1 MPSYTGSNRPFG
13 KGRVKTMFGKKFT
26 RVAAA
31 VLLTAAMGSVG
42 FVQQVFAK
50 EYDRVVVLS
59 DVHYVSKDRDK
70 AARAQK
76 ITMKQNAVK
85 DINGWN
91 DVDLCVFT
99 GDITELAA
107 SKEEYRLAHQLTDKV
122 THPKIF
128 LAGNH
133 EVVYSEVPA
142 VKGKLQPANPVERI
156 EHIQRYVENYGPLY
170 QAKDLG
176 SYLLLTLSPRC
187 GGRPYPDHETVRR
200 GTVEG
205 PAHVAPGGA
214 EGQPQPADHHF
225 LPYAAAGHHR
235 PVGPGKQRPQ
245 LHLSG
250 R

>member
-1 MPSYTGSNRPFG
+1 
-13 KGRVKTMFGKKFT
+13 MFGKKFT

-142 VKGKLQPANPVERI
+142 VKGKLQPANPV
-156 EHIQRYVENYGPLY
+156 
-170 QAKDLG
+170 
-176 SYLLLTLSPRC
+176 
-187 GGRPYPDHETVRR
+187 
-200 GTVEG
+200 
-205 PAHVAPGGA
+205 
-214 EGQPQPADHHF
+214 
-225 LPYAAAGHHR
+225 
-235 PVGPGKQRPQ
+235 
-245 LHLSG
+245 
-250 R
+250 